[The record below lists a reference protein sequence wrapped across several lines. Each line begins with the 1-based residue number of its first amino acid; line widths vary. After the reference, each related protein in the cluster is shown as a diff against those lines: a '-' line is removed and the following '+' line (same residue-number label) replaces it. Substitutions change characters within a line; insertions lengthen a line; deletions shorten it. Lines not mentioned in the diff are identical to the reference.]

1 MLPVSLLVRLWV
13 EMHFFISQK
22 NHSFVSLLV
31 RLWVEISKNSHIDT
45 PFTSASLWGC
55 ELKYNLYHGCCLDDL
70 SASLWGCELKCQSWH
85 HKCHPVPR
93 QPPCEAVSWYF
104 ISCEDIFRLFV
115 SLLVRLW
122 VEMSNPNSSRTFAS
136 NVSLLV
142 RLWVEIISWYVGS
155 TKDSRQPPCEAVSW
169 NAWCPFTEA
178 AADRQ
183 PPCEA
188 VSWNI
193 KRLRK
198 EQSTRSQPPCEAVSW
213 NSKADKTVLQ
223 KSCQPPCEA
232 VSWNT

>member
-93 QPPCEAVSWYF
+93 QPPCEAVSWNTGWWSASGGSLCQPPCEAVSWN
-104 ISCEDIFRLFV
+104 ISV
-115 SLLVRLW
+115 HNNTHLL
-122 VEMSNPNSSRTFAS
+122 T
-136 NVSLLV
+136 VSLLV
-142 RLWVEIISWYVGS
+142 RLWVEIPYALTDHRLYTSASLWGCELKFPTNEKISN
-155 TKDSRQPPCEAVSW
+155 D
-169 NAWCPFTEA
+169 
-178 AADRQ
+178 
-183 PPCEA
+183 
-188 VSWNI
+188 
-193 KRLRK
+193 
-198 EQSTRSQPPCEAVSW
+198 
-213 NSKADKTVLQ
+213 
-223 KSCQPPCEA
+223 
-232 VSWNT
+232 

>member
-93 QPPCEAVSWYF
+93 QPPCEAVSWNTVC
-104 ISCEDIFRLFV
+104 SNRPP
-115 SLLVRLW
+115 SLH
-122 VEMSNPNSSRTFAS
+122 
-136 NVSLLV
+136 VSLLV
-142 RLWVEIISWYVGS
+142 RLWVEISDQRKNIQRLVVSLLVRLWVEISSWLFICNFSMSASLWG
-155 TKDSRQPPCEAVSW
+155 CEL
-169 NAWCPFTEA
+169 
-178 AADRQ
+178 
-183 PPCEA
+183 
-188 VSWNI
+188 
-193 KRLRK
+193 KY
-198 EQSTRSQPPCEAVSW
+198 
-213 NSKADKTVLQ
+213 
-223 KSCQPPCEA
+223 
-232 VSWNT
+232 